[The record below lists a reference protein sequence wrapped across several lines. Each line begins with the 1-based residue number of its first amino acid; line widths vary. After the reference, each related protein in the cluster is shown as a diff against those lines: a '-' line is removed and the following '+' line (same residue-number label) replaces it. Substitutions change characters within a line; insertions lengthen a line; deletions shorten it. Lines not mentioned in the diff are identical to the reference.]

1 MKKVFGNMEKNKHI
15 GLMKK
20 SDRVGIQNVTDGAE
34 LYQMF
39 HFLLLLSHSHKSEI
53 HAIVR

>member
-20 SDRVGIQNVTDGAE
+20 SDRVGIQNVTDVAE